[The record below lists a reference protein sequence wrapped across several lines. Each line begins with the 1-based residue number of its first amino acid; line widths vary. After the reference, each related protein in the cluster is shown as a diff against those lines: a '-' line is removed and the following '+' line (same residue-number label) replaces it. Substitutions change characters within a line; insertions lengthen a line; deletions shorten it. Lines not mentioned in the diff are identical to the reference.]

1 MPGEL
6 DTGRARPN
14 DHEGEPAAS
23 RGGIRF
29 TLGHLECAEN
39 PAAELECVIKRLHP
53 RRVDRKFGTPEVGL
67 PCASC
72 DDQNV
77 VLDFPAQTD
86 RVDGHAAGV
95 EIDID
100 HCAEND
106 PRVPLAAQRITNR
119 HGDIPLGE
127 YSRRDLMQQRL
138 NQVVIRPVDDGD
150 INGSPP
156 QGLRRSQSSESAAD
170 DHDMMP
176 ASREQYRRLAA
187 ALHQAQRTTGFK
199 VVMVASAVAGEGKT
213 LTASNLAMTLSE
225 SYRRDVLLIDA
236 DLRRPSLHLVF
247 QVPGAPG
254 LSDGLITSEDP
265 KLPLHRVSERLAI
278 LPAGRPTSDPIGAL
292 TSERMRRLIDEAR
305 EVFDWVVIDTPPVG
319 LLTDAALLSSMA
331 DGVVLVVKAES
342 TPHDMVVRAVNAIGR
357 ERVIGTVLNRAKEQP
372 NRTSYDY
379 YKYYS
384 QAEPGSLVAKR

>member
-1 MPGEL
+1 MGRLENAMRRAAGEQAAPAVDLPQPAEDFADDLPNEAAPPAPDSVQAAVEPGYFPNEL
-6 DTGRARPN
+6 ATVNGLS
-14 DHEGEPAAS
+14 EPAEIAAP
-23 RGGIRF
+23 
-29 TLGHLECAEN
+29 EPV
-39 PAAELECVIKRLHP
+39 PAAEAA
-53 RRVDRKFGTPEVGL
+53 PEMALRSQVNSAL
-67 PCASC
+67 ATKT
-72 DDQNV
+72 V
-77 VLDFPAQTD
+77 
-86 RVDGHAAGV
+86 
-95 EIDID
+95 ID
-100 HCAEND
+100 H
-106 PRVPLAAQRITNR
+106 Q
-119 HGDIPLGE
+119 
-127 YSRRDLMQQRL
+127 
-138 NQVVIRPVDDGD
+138 
-150 INGSPP
+150 
-156 QGLRRSQSSESAAD
+156 
-170 DHDMMP
+170 MMP

-254 LSDGLITSEDP
+254 LSDGLITTEDP

>member
-1 MPGEL
+1 MGRLENAMRRAAGEQS
-6 DTGRARPN
+6 A
-14 DHEGEPAAS
+14 PADVDLPQPPEDF
-23 RGGIRF
+23 G
-29 TLGHLECAEN
+29 
-39 PAAELECVIKRLHP
+39 AELPNEV
-53 RRVDRKFGTPEVGL
+53 GTPALETPTAEAAAPEHVPNELAPLNG
-67 PCASC
+67 S
-72 DDQNV
+72 
-77 VLDFPAQTD
+77 
-86 RVDGHAAGV
+86 AAGV
-95 EIDID
+95 
-100 HCAEND
+100 D
-106 PRVPLAAQRITNR
+106 P
-119 HGDIPLGE
+119 
-127 YSRRDLMQQRL
+127 
-138 NQVVIRPVDDGD
+138 
-150 INGSPP
+150 SPD
-156 QGLRRSQSSESAAD
+156 QSIEMALRTQISAALATKTVID
-170 DHDMMP
+170 SDMMP

-187 ALHQAQRTTGFK
+187 ALHQAQRTSGFK

-236 DLRRPSLHLVF
+236 DLRRPSLHMVF
-247 QVPGAPG
+247 QVAGAPG
-254 LSDGLITSEDP
+254 LSDGLITADDP

>member
-1 MPGEL
+1 MGRLENAMRRAAGEQAAPAAVDLPQPAEELVEELPSEAGVPVDVETAPAAPVHPEHFPGEIAPVNGSSL
-6 DTGRARPN
+6 AR
-14 DHEGEPAAS
+14 ETAS
-23 RGGIRF
+23 
-29 TLGHLECAEN
+29 
-39 PAAELECVIKRLHP
+39 PVP
-53 RRVDRKFGTPEVGL
+53 VDPSSTEMALRSQVNSALATKTV
-67 PCASC
+67 
-72 DDQNV
+72 
-77 VLDFPAQTD
+77 
-86 RVDGHAAGV
+86 
-95 EIDID
+95 ID
-100 HCAEND
+100 H
-106 PRVPLAAQRITNR
+106 T
-119 HGDIPLGE
+119 
-127 YSRRDLMQQRL
+127 
-138 NQVVIRPVDDGD
+138 
-150 INGSPP
+150 
-156 QGLRRSQSSESAAD
+156 
-170 DHDMMP
+170 MMP

-187 ALHQAQRTTGFK
+187 ALHQAQRTSGFK

-213 LTASNLAMTLSE
+213 LTAANLAMTLSE
-225 SYRRDVLLIDA
+225 SYRRDVLLVDA
-236 DLRRPSLHLVF
+236 DLRRPSLHVVF

-372 NRTSYDY
+372 NSTSYDY

>member
-1 MPGEL
+1 MGRLENAMRRAAGEQAVPAAIDLPVPAEDFVDELPSEVASPVSEAAPPTTATRVEPADLSGEL
-6 DTGRARPN
+6 ALMSGSSLP
-14 DHEGEPAAS
+14 
-23 RGGIRF
+23 
-29 TLGHLECAEN
+29 
-39 PAAELECVIKRLHP
+39 AELSAPAPEDAAATEMALRKQINSALATKTVI
-53 RRVDRKFGTPEVGL
+53 
-67 PCASC
+67 
-72 DDQNV
+72 
-77 VLDFPAQTD
+77 
-86 RVDGHAAGV
+86 
-95 EIDID
+95 
-100 HCAEND
+100 
-106 PRVPLAAQRITNR
+106 
-119 HGDIPLGE
+119 
-127 YSRRDLMQQRL
+127 
-138 NQVVIRPVDDGD
+138 
-150 INGSPP
+150 
-156 QGLRRSQSSESAAD
+156 

-187 ALHQAQRTTGFK
+187 ALHQAQRTSGFK

-236 DLRRPSLHLVF
+236 DLRRPSLHEVF
-247 QVPGAPG
+247 QVAGAPG
-254 LSDGLITSEDP
+254 LSDGLITPEDP
-265 KLPLHRVSERLAI
+265 KLPLHRVSARLAI

>member
-1 MPGEL
+1 MGRLEKAMRRAAGEQAVPAVDLPQPAEDFADDLPNEAAPPAPGSAQTAQVEPGYFPNEL
-6 DTGRARPN
+6 APVNAFGGQA
-14 DHEGEPAAS
+14 EIAEPAAAPVPDS
-23 RGGIRF
+23 
-29 TLGHLECAEN
+29 A
-39 PAAELECVIKRLHP
+39 
-53 RRVDRKFGTPEVGL
+53 PEMML
-67 PCASC
+67 
-72 DDQNV
+72 
-77 VLDFPAQTD
+77 
-86 RVDGHAAGV
+86 
-95 EIDID
+95 
-100 HCAEND
+100 
-106 PRVPLAAQRITNR
+106 
-119 HGDIPLGE
+119 
-127 YSRRDLMQQRL
+127 
-138 NQVVIRPVDDGD
+138 
-150 INGSPP
+150 
-156 QGLRRSQSSESAAD
+156 RSQVNSALATKTVI

>member
-1 MPGEL
+1 MGRLENAMRRAAGEQTAPAVDL
-6 DTGRARPN
+6 PQPAEDFADDLPN
-14 DHEGEPAAS
+14 EVVAPAVEAATAGQVEPN
-23 RGGIRF
+23 
-29 TLGHLECAEN
+29 HL
-39 PAAELECVIKRLHP
+39 PTELAPLN
-53 RRVDRKFGTPEVGL
+53 GL
-67 PCASC
+67 PGPGIAA
-72 DDQNV
+72 Q
-77 VLDFPAQTD
+77 PAQDPAVEVALRAQINAALATKTVID
-86 RVDGHAAGV
+86 R
-95 EIDID
+95 
-100 HCAEND
+100 
-106 PRVPLAAQRITNR
+106 
-119 HGDIPLGE
+119 
-127 YSRRDLMQQRL
+127 
-138 NQVVIRPVDDGD
+138 
-150 INGSPP
+150 
-156 QGLRRSQSSESAAD
+156 
-170 DHDMMP
+170 DMMP

-187 ALHQAQRTTGFK
+187 ALHQAQRTSGFK

-236 DLRRPSLHLVF
+236 DLRRPSLHIVF
-247 QVPGAPG
+247 QVSGAPG
-254 LSDGLITSEDP
+254 LSDGLITSDDP

>member
-1 MPGEL
+1 MGRLENAMRRAAGEQ
-6 DTGRARPN
+6 AV
-14 DHEGEPAAS
+14 PAAVS
-23 RGGIRF
+23 QPQQP
-29 TLGHLECAEN
+29 AEDFVD
-39 PAAELECVIKRLHP
+39 ELP
-53 RRVDRKFGTPEVGL
+53 SEVGVS
-67 PCASC
+67 AS
-72 DDQNV
+72 
-77 VLDFPAQTD
+77 LETAPA
-86 RVDGHAAGV
+86 V
-95 EIDID
+95 
-100 HCAEND
+100 
-106 PRVPLAAQRITNR
+106 
-119 HGDIPLGE
+119 
-127 YSRRDLMQQRL
+127 
-138 NQVVIRPVDDGD
+138 PVDPEHFPTELAPV
-150 INGSPP
+150 NVPTSPP
-156 QGLRRSQSSESAAD
+156 EIESPAPADISATEMALRSQINSALATKTVID
-170 DHDMMP
+170 QSMMP

-187 ALHQAQRTTGFK
+187 ALHSAQRTSGFK
-199 VVMVASAVAGEGKT
+199 VVMIASAVAGEGKT

-225 SYRRDVLLIDA
+225 SYRRDVLLVDA
-236 DLRRPSLHLVF
+236 DLRRPSLHVVF

-265 KLPLHRVSERLAI
+265 KLPLHRVSDRLAI

-372 NRTSYDY
+372 NSTSYDY

>member
-1 MPGEL
+1 
-6 DTGRARPN
+6 
-14 DHEGEPAAS
+14 
-23 RGGIRF
+23 
-29 TLGHLECAEN
+29 
-39 PAAELECVIKRLHP
+39 
-53 RRVDRKFGTPEVGL
+53 
-67 PCASC
+67 
-72 DDQNV
+72 
-77 VLDFPAQTD
+77 
-86 RVDGHAAGV
+86 
-95 EIDID
+95 
-100 HCAEND
+100 
-106 PRVPLAAQRITNR
+106 
-119 HGDIPLGE
+119 
-127 YSRRDLMQQRL
+127 
-138 NQVVIRPVDDGD
+138 
-150 INGSPP
+150 
-156 QGLRRSQSSESAAD
+156 
-170 DHDMMP
+170 MP

-187 ALHQAQRTTGFK
+187 ALHQAQRTSGFK

-236 DLRRPSLHLVF
+236 DLRRPSLHQVF
-247 QVPGAPG
+247 QVAGAPG

-305 EVFDWVVIDTPPVG
+305 EVFDWVVIDSPPVG

-342 TPHDMVVRAVNAIGR
+342 TPHEMVVRAVNAIGR

-384 QAEPGSLVAKR
+384 QGEPGSLVAKR